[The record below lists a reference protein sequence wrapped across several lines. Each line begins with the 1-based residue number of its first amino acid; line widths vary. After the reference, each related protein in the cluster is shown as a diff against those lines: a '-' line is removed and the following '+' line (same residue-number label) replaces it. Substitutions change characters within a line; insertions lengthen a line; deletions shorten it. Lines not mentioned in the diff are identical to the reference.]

1 MTQVVLGRW
10 GKSIAVRFPNEI
22 ARELGLHEGERVE
35 IDAAPDRI
43 VIRRA
48 RPHYDL
54 EELFAG
60 KSADEWR
67 TIYADAHDWGPDVGQ
82 ENVAE

>member
-1 MTQVVLGRW
+1 MTQVVLGKW
-10 GKSIAVRFPNEI
+10 GKNIAVRFPNEI

-48 RPHYDL
+48 RPRYDMDA
-54 EELFAG
+54 LFAG
-60 KSADEWR
+60 KSAEEWR
-67 TIYADAHDWGPDVGQ
+67 AIYADAYDWGPDVGQ
-82 ENVAE
+82 EIVEE